1 MAHREPE
8 GVLAVGSVDVVGA
21 GADAA

>member
-1 MAHREPE
+1 MAHREPD

>member
-8 GVLAVGSVDVVGA
+8 GVLAVGSVDVIGA